1 MFETALEDGEI
12 VTSVSIPEPEFSS
25 YEKFS
30 SQASK
35 YAIVGVFLSIMKD
48 KASIAITG
56 ASNKVF
62 LLEELENKTIDE
74 LRKFNLDDINFNKY
88 DINSDINASVHYR
101 VSLIK
106 SLVKKSINNFIYE

>member
-12 VTSVSIPEPEFSS
+12 VTSISIPESEFSS

-35 YAIVGVFLSIMKD
+35 YAIVGIFLSVSERKV
-48 KASIAITG
+48 SIAITG

-74 LRKFNLDDINFNKY
+74 LKKLNLDDINFNKY
-88 DINSDINASVHYR
+88 DINSDINASSDYR
-101 VSLIK
+101 ISLIK
-106 SLVKKSINNFIYE
+106 SLLTKSINNFIYE